1 MSQSRPLT
9 IAFFWTGVSPT
20 MTACWR
26 ALAALPNTRVVV
38 FLELPAK
45 ADTAFEHEALLEGI
59 ECRAYVVARSRR
71 DRNTSA
77 SHGVTGP
84 REASHGVTGSR
95 DVTPFEPAAVEREI
109 AAVAPDVMVVLGWR
123 SPLCRLA
130 AESPV
135 FRTVPK
141 LFAFDMPFAW
151 SLRKLV
157 APLVLRQ
164 YLRRFVGAMVPGER
178 SAAYARYLGFPESK
192 IERGLIGLDTAA
204 AAEAARARAAL
215 PAYPRRFLFV
225 GRYAPEKRIDLLVAA
240 YRRYRGRVSDP
251 WGLTCCG
258 MGPEAGRLRGV
269 EGIEDRGFVQP
280 SEMGEVLATHGA
292 FVLASDYDPW
302 PFVIA
307 EAVAAGLPVVCTSA
321 CGNSVELVRSYFNG
335 RVVGPGDAAG
345 LAEALEWVHDR
356 ETEARWIGERG
367 MPLAAPYAK
376 EVWAERVRGICTRVV
391 AAK

>member
-1 MSQSRPLT
+1 MSQSRPFT

-26 ALAALPNTRVVV
+26 ALAAVPNTRVVV

-45 ADTAFEHEALLEGI
+45 ADTAFDHAAMLEGI
-59 ECRAYVVARSRR
+59 ECRVYQRR
-71 DRNTSA
+71 PD
-77 SHGVTGP
+77 
-84 REASHGVTGSR
+84 
-95 DVTPFEPAAVEREI
+95 AVEREI
-109 AAVAPDVMVVLGWR
+109 AAVAPDVMIVLGWR

-135 FRTVPK
+135 CRAVPK
-141 LFAFDMPFAW
+141 LFAFDMPFVW

-157 APLVLRQ
+157 APLVLRR
-164 YLRRFVGAMVPGER
+164 YLHRFVGAVVPGER
-178 SAAYARYLGFPESK
+178 SAAYARYLGFSEAK

-204 AAEAARARAAL
+204 AAESARTRAAL

-225 GRYAPEKRIDLLVAA
+225 GRYASEKRIDLLVTA
-240 YRRYRGRVSDP
+240 YRRYRERVNDP

-280 SEMGEVLATHGA
+280 SEMGRVFATHGA

-307 EAVAAGLPVVCTSA
+307 EAVAAGLPVVCTTA

-335 RVVGPGDAAG
+335 RVVGPGDVAG
-345 LAEALEWVHDR
+345 FAEALEWVHAH
-356 ETEARWIGERG
+356 EAEARCIGERG

-376 EVWAERVRGICTRVV
+376 EVWAERVRDICTRAL
-391 AAK
+391 AAS

>member
-1 MSQSRPLT
+1 MSESRPFT

-20 MTACWR
+20 MAACWR

-45 ADTAFEHEALLEGI
+45 ADTAFEHAAMLEGI
-59 ECRAYVVARSRR
+59 ECRVYHVARSRR

-84 REASHGVTGSR
+84 RVIM
-95 DVTPFEPAAVEREI
+95 PFEPAAVEREI
-109 AAVAPDVMVVLGWR
+109 AAVAPDAMIVLGWR

-135 FRTVPK
+135 FRRVPK
-141 LFAFDMPFAW
+141 LFAFDMPFVW

-157 APLVLRQ
+157 APLVLRR
-164 YLRRFVGAMVPGER
+164 YLSRFVAAVVPGER
-178 SAAYARYLGFPESK
+178 SAAYARYLGFPETK

-215 PAYPRRFLFV
+215 PEYPRRFLFV

-240 YRRYRGRVSDP
+240 YRRYRTRVSDP

-280 SEMGEVLATHGA
+280 AAMGEVFATHGA

-335 RVVGPGDAAG
+335 RVVGAGDVAG
-345 LAEALEWVHDR
+345 FAEALEWVHAH
-356 ETEARWIGERG
+356 EAEARWIGERG

-376 EVWAERVRGICTRVV
+376 EVWAERVRGICSRAV

>member
-45 ADTAFEHEALLEGI
+45 ADTAFDHATMLAGI
-59 ECRAYVVARSRR
+59 ECRMYQVARSRR

-84 REASHGVTGSR
+84 RVI
-95 DVTPFEPAAVEREI
+95 TPFEPAVVEREI

-135 FRTVPK
+135 FRAVPK
-141 LFAFDMPFAW
+141 LFGFDMPFVW

-157 APLVLRQ
+157 APLVLRR
-164 YLRRFVGAMVPGER
+164 YLSRFVGAVVPGER
-178 SAAYARYLGFPESK
+178 SAAYARYLGFREPK
-192 IERGLIGLDTAA
+192 IERGLIGLDTAV
-204 AAEAARARAAL
+204 AAEAARARATL
-215 PAYPRRFLFV
+215 PEYPRRFLFV

-240 YRRYRGRVSDP
+240 YRRYRARVSDP

-280 SEMGEVLATHGA
+280 AAMGEVFATHGA

-335 RVVGPGDAAG
+335 RVVGAGDVAG
-345 LAEALEWVHDR
+345 FAEALEWVHDR

-376 EVWAERVRGICTRVV
+376 EVWAERVRGICTR
-391 AAK
+391 AARQSLRE